1 MRRCGQDSKVALT
14 NSRSYNYIMTD
25 KEIVAAIIEHAYLI
39 VMHSED
45 AYEVTD
51 SSGELE
57 PREALVDSLQTY
69 IKSQEE

>member
-1 MRRCGQDSKVALT
+1 
-14 NSRSYNYIMTD
+14 MTD
-25 KEIVAAIIEHAYLI
+25 KEIVAALVEHAYLI
-39 VMHSED
+39 VMHNED
-45 AYEVTD
+45 AYEVID

>member
-1 MRRCGQDSKVALT
+1 
-14 NSRSYNYIMTD
+14 MTD
-25 KEIVAAIIEHAYLI
+25 QEIVNTILENGYLI
-39 VMHSED
+39 VMHNEA

-57 PREALVDSLQTY
+57 PREALIDSLQTY

>member
-1 MRRCGQDSKVALT
+1 
-14 NSRSYNYIMTD
+14 MTD
-25 KEIVAAIIEHAYLI
+25 KEIVAAILEHAYLI

-51 SSGELE
+51 NSGELE
-57 PREALVDSLQTY
+57 PREALIDSLQTY